1 MSGCS
6 SDELRCNL
14 SARVSTGKKKMSACV
29 STGKKKMSSFSLS
42 IHVIKLS
49 HRDSKK
55 VVRAFSSKRHCASFL
70 VVDFP
75 AARHGSI
82 QIVVHELF
90 RAVARKLDDEKASFR
105 LW

>member
-6 SDELRCNL
+6 SDVLRCNL
-14 SARVSTGKKKMSACV
+14 SACV
-29 STGKKKMSSFSLS
+29 SSGQNLHKKKMSSFSLS
-42 IHVIKLS
+42 IHVIKLL

-55 VVRAFSSKRHCASFL
+55 VVRAFTSKRHCASFL

>member
-1 MSGCS
+1 M
-6 SDELRCNL
+6 DIMLHLRNTNC
-14 SARVSTGKKKMSACV
+14 
-29 STGKKKMSSFSLS
+29 
-42 IHVIKLS
+42 
-49 HRDSKK
+49 
-55 VVRAFSSKRHCASFL
+55 SSKRHCASFL

>member
-1 MSGCS
+1 
-6 SDELRCNL
+6 
-14 SARVSTGKKKMSACV
+14 MSACV
-29 STGKKKMSSFSLS
+29 SSGKKKMSSFSLS

>member
-6 SDELRCNL
+6 SDVLRCNL
-14 SARVSTGKKKMSACV
+14 SACV

-42 IHVIKLS
+42 IHVIKLL